1 MGDSP
6 RRSRYDSRGDSPPP
20 PRDSRRSPP
29 PRRPRDD
36 DRGPNEDNANPGNNL
51 YVTGLSMRVTE
62 DELLKHFEREGKVLE
77 CRLVVDPRTKESRGF
92 AFVTM
97 AEVDDAEACIK
108 YLNKSTLEGRVISVE
123 RAKRKR
129 ARTPTP
135 GQYLGVRAAMHGTG
149 GFEERGGGGGRYGGG
164 YGGGGGGYGGG
175 GYGGGGGR
183 GYDEYDRPS
192 YRRSPEYAPYR
203 GRERSPPPYP
213 SYGGRSR
220 SPPPYRGGGRY

>member
-123 RAKRKR
+123 RPIAENS
-129 ARTPTP
+129 PSF
-135 GQYLGVRAAMHGTG
+135 LAMHATC
-149 GFEERGGGGGRYGGG
+149 
-164 YGGGGGGYGGG
+164 
-175 GYGGGGGR
+175 
-183 GYDEYDRPS
+183 
-192 YRRSPEYAPYR
+192 APTIKCFASLESASLCAR
-203 GRERSPPPYP
+203 LNA
-213 SYGGRSR
+213 SR
-220 SPPPYRGGGRY
+220 VKSSQVSSLYQAVKWDLNSSSST